1 MEKAPADVDDL
12 WIRWPRCGRVTERHD
27 PLAASVAGLSAAAW
41 LAALLSVWR
50 GALSPAV
57 GVASLVGGLVI
68 AALVAAAPA
77 ERAGR
82 RERWTAA
89 ETVAVAAFAAAAAR
103 QFGWL
108 LFERGGVLLTLL
120 PYNYGDL
127 PLHWTYVHHISAG
140 ARFWPENPIFTGD
153 RLRYPL
159 GVDLLTAAF
168 VQLGPAIR
176 SVLPVAGLVGS
187 VFTALALR
195 RWGGAF
201 AVAGFLCAGGLA
213 GFQVLWTGRLLDYQS
228 RVEWKSLFLALF
240 VPQRGFLLALPVG
253 LLLLW
258 SWRRRLLRGEAGLR
272 PWVEGL
278 LWGVLPLLH
287 LHSFL
292 FVSLLAAVWALG
304 GRRWRAL
311 VPSLA
316 IALLPA
322 SWAVWEVTDGF
333 RAASLVGWSPGWTMQ
348 RAEPVLFLLVNFGLY
363 LPLALAALAVA
374 ARKGLREELLV
385 LGPALGF
392 FALLF
397 AVRLAP
403 WAWDNTKVLLWCYVA
418 SLPPIEATVLS
429 RMTPPWRALAVALL
443 LFSGGQSVVAAS
455 VGRIPRLDV
464 VDVAEYEG
472 VCAAVRPLGRDERVA
487 TAQVHNHPVALCGQ
501 PIVAGY
507 AGHLWS
513 YGLDARAVEKGLE
526 RLMRG
531 EGDYRAEARALGAR
545 YVFWGPRE
553 ETAFAGSTRPWE
565 AAGPPLASGSWGAL
579 YRLD

>member
-1 MEKAPADVDDL
+1 M
-12 WIRWPRCGRVTERHD
+12 
-27 PLAASVAGLSAAAW
+27 AALSATAW
-41 LAALLSVWR
+41 LAALLAVWR

-57 GVASLVGGLVI
+57 GVAALCGGLVI
-68 AALVAAAPA
+68 GALSARAAAPA
-77 ERAGR
+77 AGR
-82 RERWTAA
+82 HDRWTAA
-89 ETVAVAAFAAAAAR
+89 ERLAVAAFAAATVR

-140 ARFWPENPIFTGD
+140 AAFWPENPVFTGD

-159 GVDLLTAAF
+159 GVDLLTALV
-168 VQLGPAIR
+168 VQLGPAIPT
-176 SVLPVAGLVGS
+176 VLPLAGLLGGAL
-187 VFTALALR
+187 TALALR
-195 RWGGAF
+195 RWGGAL

-213 GFQVLWTGRLLDYQS
+213 GLQVLWTGRLTDYQS
-228 RVEWKSLFLALF
+228 HVDWKSLFLALF

-258 SWRRRLLRGEAGLR
+258 SWRQRLLRGEGGLA

-278 LWGVLPLLH
+278 LWGTLPLVH

-304 GRRWRAL
+304 GHRWRAL
-311 VPSLA
+311 RPSLG

-322 SWAVWEVTDGF
+322 TWAVWEVTDGF

-348 RAEPVLFLLVNFGLY
+348 NAQPVWFLLQNFGLY

-374 ARKGLREELLV
+374 ARRRRREELLV
-385 LGPALGF
+385 LLPALAV

-397 AVRLAP
+397 VVRLAP
-403 WAWDNTKVLLWCYVA
+403 WAWDNTKVMLWCYVA
-418 SLPPIEATVLS
+418 SLAAIETTVLS
-429 RMTPPWRALAVALL
+429 QLTPPWRALVVALL
-443 LFSGGQSVVAAS
+443 FFSGAESVVAAS
-455 VGRIPRLDV
+455 AGRIPRLDV
-464 VDVAEYEG
+464 VEVAEYEA

-501 PIVAGY
+501 PLVAGY

-513 YGLDARAVEKGLE
+513 YGLDARAVEEGLG

-531 EGDYRAEARALGAR
+531 EGDYRAQARALGAR

-553 ETAFAGSTRPWE
+553 QVAFAGSTRPWE